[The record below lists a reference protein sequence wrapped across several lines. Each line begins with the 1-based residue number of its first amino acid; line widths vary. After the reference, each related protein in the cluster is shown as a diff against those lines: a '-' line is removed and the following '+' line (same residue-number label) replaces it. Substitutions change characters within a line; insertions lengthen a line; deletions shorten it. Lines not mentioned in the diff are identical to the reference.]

1 MPSDK
6 EALYRRWER
15 TDEDVIERENEI
27 IFLKGKIEKATIDYD
42 VNNRNISKMETY
54 AQTGIANEKR
64 IDFITKAIEALE
76 TSIGILTVQ
85 SINNIN
91 GTFNDIL
98 KKTDLKN
105 DFKKAIIHQDFSME
119 VINTLPTNL

>member
-1 MPSDK
+1 
-6 EALYRRWER
+6 
-15 TDEDVIERENEI
+15 
-27 IFLKGKIEKATIDYD
+27 
-42 VNNRNISKMETY
+42 METY

-76 TSIGILTVQ
+76 TSMGILTVQ

-98 KKTDLKN
+98 KKTDLKMIL
-105 DFKKAIIHQDFSME
+105 KAIIHQDFSME
-119 VINTLPTNL
+119 VINTANTNLLILLQKEVLTGKN